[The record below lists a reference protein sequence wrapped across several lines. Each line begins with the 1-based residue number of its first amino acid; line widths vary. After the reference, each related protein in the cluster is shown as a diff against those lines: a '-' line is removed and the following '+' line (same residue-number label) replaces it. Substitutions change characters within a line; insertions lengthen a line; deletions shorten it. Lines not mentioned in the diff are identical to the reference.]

1 MSELMGKPTGHR
13 DEETESRL
21 VEELVR
27 KICIF
32 ESEEHLLDFLDEL
45 KNHRTSPRV
54 ERPAYRGLM
63 PLSRS

>member
-1 MSELMGKPTGHR
+1 MSELMGKPMGQS

-21 VEELVR
+21 VEEMVR

-45 KNHRTSPRV
+45 KNHRMSPRV
-54 ERPAYRGLM
+54 ERTALPAGQ
-63 PLSRS
+63 SQT

>member
-1 MSELMGKPTGHR
+1 MAHC
-13 DEETESRL
+13 DEETESHL

-45 KNHRTSPRV
+45 KNHRMSPRV